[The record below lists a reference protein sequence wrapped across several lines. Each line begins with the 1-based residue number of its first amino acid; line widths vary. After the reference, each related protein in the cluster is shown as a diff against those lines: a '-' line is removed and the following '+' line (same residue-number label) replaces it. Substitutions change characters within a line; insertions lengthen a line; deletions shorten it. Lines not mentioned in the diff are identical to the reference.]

1 MAFFG
6 KLGRAVISKAG
17 SSVLGA
23 PSRMEPA
30 VAGAVPAVFLMLS
43 RGMASAK
50 LFVGG
55 LAWGTDEKTLRDA
68 FASFGEVTDVRII
81 TDRDTGR
88 SRGFGFVS
96 FNSEG
101 EAQAALQEMDG
112 RDLAG
117 RTIRVDYA
125 TDKTPGGF
133 TPRGPPGGGPR
144 QGGGTAFGS
153 GGW

>member
-6 KLGRAVISKAG
+6 KLGRAVISKVG
-17 SSVLGA
+17 STALRP
-23 PSRMEPA
+23 PSA
-30 VAGAVPAVFLMLS
+30 AAGALPAAFFMLS
-43 RGMASAK
+43 RGMASSK
-50 LFVGG
+50 LFIGG

-101 EAQAALQEMDG
+101 EAQVALQEMDG

-125 TDKTPGGF
+125 TDRASGGGF
-133 TPRGPPGGGPR
+133 TPRGPPGGGSR
-144 QGGGTAFGS
+144 QGGGAAFGG